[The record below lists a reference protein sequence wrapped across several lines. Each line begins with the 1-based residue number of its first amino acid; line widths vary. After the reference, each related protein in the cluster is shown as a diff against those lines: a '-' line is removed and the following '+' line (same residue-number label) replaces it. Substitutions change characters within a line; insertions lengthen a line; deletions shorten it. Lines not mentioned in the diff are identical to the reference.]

1 MNDYEILIILKKMF
15 KIDDVIDKIFFY
27 YIIDKYFS
35 KKLNYSC
42 VKIFKKNYLKNDF
55 VELSSKI
62 INPHYLNI
70 FFIKKMLITDEI
82 INVFLNNMP
91 ILIKYMPYKYQNDK
105 KIMLLLCKKDRTV
118 IRYASKELRSNY
130 DFINE
135 LIDIYPPVIYYAS
148 NKLKD
153 NYDLAIKCVS
163 NDGDTIEYLSTRLR
177 NNNEIIS
184 IANKNKL
191 QYFS

>member
-1 MNDYEILIILKKMF
+1 
-15 KIDDVIDKIFFY
+15 
-27 YIIDKYFS
+27 
-35 KKLNYSC
+35 
-42 VKIFKKNYLKNDF
+42 
-55 VELSSKI
+55 
-62 INPHYLNI
+62 
-70 FFIKKMLITDEI
+70 
-82 INVFLNNMP
+82 
-91 ILIKYMPYKYQNDK
+91 
-105 KIMLLLCKKDRTV
+105 MLLLCKKDRTV